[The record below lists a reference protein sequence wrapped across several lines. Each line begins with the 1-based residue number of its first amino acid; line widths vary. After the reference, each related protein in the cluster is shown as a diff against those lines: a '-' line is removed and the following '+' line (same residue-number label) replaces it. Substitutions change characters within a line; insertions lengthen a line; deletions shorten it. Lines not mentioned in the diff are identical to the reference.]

1 MKTRAP
7 LLLLACCSLLSAAE
21 PAAPKAKPAEPT
33 AFLTVEA
40 AGADF
45 LLQGEFAVKGLGA
58 NVIALGADKFRLVI
72 FQGGLPGAGWDG
84 SAKTEMEGTKNGG
97 QVSFT
102 SKNGDASASVTIVI
116 AGVANG
122 ALTVTLP
129 GSQPVTLNRLI
140 RRSPTEGLA
149 APTGA
154 KILFDG
160 KNADA
165 WKDGKVD
172 ERGFLRCG
180 TTSKDL
186 FKDYTLHLEFMLPFK
201 PFARG
206 QGRANSGVYH
216 QDRYEVQVLD
226 SFGLKGENNE
236 CGGIYTISAPKVNMC
251 FPPLQWQTYDVDF
264 TAAKFDAQGQ
274 RTAWARITVRHNGIL
289 IQDNV
294 ELPHTT
300 TSSGIK
306 TITNTPGPFQLQEHG
321 NPVYYRNIWVLE
333 K

>member
-1 MKTRAP
+1 VPAGP
-7 LLLLACCSLLSAAE
+7 LPVDA
-21 PAAPKAKPAEPT
+21 AAPT
-33 AFLTVEA
+33 ATHTLLTVVRTSVETPA
-40 AGADF
+40 
-45 LLQGEFAVKGLGA
+45 
-58 NVIALGADKFRLVI
+58 
-72 FQGGLPGAGWDG
+72 GGLPGAGWDG
-84 SAKTEMEGTKNGG
+84 SPRAEMDGKADGAKVAFAPKSGEARATLAEG
-97 QVSFT
+97 V
-102 SKNGDASASVTIVI
+102 
-116 AGVANG
+116 
-122 ALTVTLP
+122 LTVTRP
-129 GSQPVTLNRLI
+129 GAEPLALRRLV
-140 RRSPTEGLA
+140 RHSPTEG
-149 APTGA
+149 APPPAGA

-180 TTSKDL
+180 TTSKEA
-186 FKDYTLHLEFMLPFK
+186 FRDYTLHLEFFLPFK

-236 CGGIYTISAPKVNMC
+236 CGGIYTISAPKVNLC

-264 TAAKFDAQGQ
+264 TAARFDAEGK
-274 RTAWARITVRHNGIL
+274 RTAPARITVRHNGVL
-289 IQDNV
+289 IQDDV
-294 ELPHTT
+294 ALPRTT

-306 TITNTPGPFQLQEHG
+306 TITDTPGPIQLQEHG
-321 NPVYYRNIWVLE
+321 NPVYYRNIWLVA

>member
-45 LLQGEFAVKGLGA
+45 LLQGEFETKGLGA
-58 NVIALGADKFRLVI
+58 NIIAQGADKYRLVI
-72 FQGGLPGAGWDG
+72 FKGGLPGAGWDG
-84 SAKTEMEGTKNGG
+84 SAKEEMEGAKSGAK
-97 QVSFT
+97 VSFAP
-102 SKNGDASASVTIVI
+102 K
-116 AGVANG
+116 AGEAR
-122 ALTVTLP
+122 ATLEDGQLKLARP
-129 GSQPVTLNRLI
+129 GNEATTLSRII
-140 RRSPTEGLA
+140 RRSLTEGLA

-160 KNADA
+160 KNADG
-165 WKDGKVD
+165 WKNGKVD

-186 FKDYTLHLEFMLPFK
+186 FKDYTLHLEFLLPLK
-201 PFARG
+201 PSARG

-251 FPPLQWQTYDVDF
+251 LPPLQWQTYDIDF

-274 RTAWARITVRHNGIL
+274 RTAWARITVRHNGVV

-294 ELPHTT
+294 ELPRTT

-306 TITNTPGPFQLQEHG
+306 TITDTPGPFQLQEHG